1 MKVSFNS
8 ALAQKEAAK
17 KEEENSQ
24 VLILPPDAKVRAA
37 GGPTLRG
44 RPGGAGRSA
53 PLCCA
58 ALGGAARGRER
69 GGDAAGL
76 CTPLA
81 RGDGPR
87 AGRGKAARRCAPPLH
102 RLTLLKWLTG
112 SELLGSASPGSGDLC
127 GGSVLLFAR
136 SGVFV
141 GVLFWRFLC

>member
-1 MKVSFNS
+1 MVKVSFNS

-37 GGPTLRG
+37 GGPTLQG
-44 RPGGAGRSA
+44 RPGGAGR
-53 PLCCA
+53 CA

-87 AGRGKAARRCAPPLH
+87 AGRRKLRGRAPRRPI
-102 RLTLLKWLTG
+102 
-112 SELLGSASPGSGDLC
+112 AS
-127 GGSVLLFAR
+127 
-136 SGVFV
+136 
-141 GVLFWRFLC
+141 RF